1 MIQNLF
7 PITPKV
13 WRLLPKKAIYSKEL
27 KKIKLEQPTT
37 ALADYVRNTSG

>member
-7 PITPKV
+7 PITPTV
-13 WRLLPKKAIYSKEL
+13 WRLLPKKAVYSEEL

-37 ALADYVRNTSG
+37 ALVDYVRYTFG